1 MQWIDANAE
10 DAARRDAMIGYEGPK
25 PVLGVCYRSECR
37 RFRIAAH
44 RHDVPEVE
52 RVWTAWDM
60 TGIAPT
66 PMVLGCKSL
75 TVAMRAGEA
84 VAASR
89 VLRVALRLAA
99 IGRAV
104 AASVRRLTA

>member
-10 DAARRDAMIGYEGPK
+10 DAARRDARAGYEGPR
-25 PVLGVCYRSECR
+25 PVLGVCFRSECGKYR
-37 RFRIAAH
+37 VASGELFGPA
-44 RHDVPEVE
+44 EL
-52 RVWTAWDM
+52 RVWTVWDM

-66 PMVLGCKSL
+66 PMIRGCKSL
-75 TVAMRAGEA
+75 AVAQRAGEA

-89 VLRVALRLAA
+89 VLRVGLRLAA